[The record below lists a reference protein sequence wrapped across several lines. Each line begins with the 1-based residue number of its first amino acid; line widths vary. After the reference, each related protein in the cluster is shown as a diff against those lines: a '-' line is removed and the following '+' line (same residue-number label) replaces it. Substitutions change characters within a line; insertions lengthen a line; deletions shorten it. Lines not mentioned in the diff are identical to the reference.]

1 MEAGGAVAAGVLPA
15 FVALVAPGAVDV
27 AFSEPAAATAD
38 FAAGVAAG
46 AGEGDDV
53 GADVDDGALV
63 PAAVAAAAYAFDGA
77 PTVRLVA
84 QPSANAAR
92 SSVWPDLGEA
102 MPEAAD
108 SGRTRRSE

>member
-1 MEAGGAVAAGVLPA
+1 MGTLEVAAGVLAVTGAGDCCVEAGGAVAAGVLPA

-53 GADVDDGALV
+53 GDGALV
-63 PAAVAAAAYAFDGA
+63 PAAAVVVVA
-77 PTVRLVA
+77 
-84 QPSANAAR
+84 
-92 SSVWPDLGEA
+92 
-102 MPEAAD
+102 
-108 SGRTRRSE
+108 

>member
-27 AFSEPAAATAD
+27 AFSEPATPTVD

-46 AGEGDDV
+46 AGVGDDV
-53 GADVDDGALV
+53 GDGALV

-77 PTVRLVA
+77 PTARLVA
-84 QPSANAAR
+84 QPNANAAR
-92 SSVWPDLGEA
+92 SSAWPDLGEA
-102 MPEAAD
+102 IAEAAD
-108 SGRTRRSE
+108 SGRTTRSE